1 MGTNVAPKYNL
12 VWVDNNGQPKLIQDE
27 NGLPIFYDP
36 SLNYETKRQEL
47 IINDGDMN
55 EKIENYKL
63 QRIKKLKDYKKVTV
77 AEMLMWMD

>member
-1 MGTNVAPKYNL
+1 MQRKTNRIFGDPPYFL
-12 VWVDNNGQPKLIQDE
+12 ETLI
-27 NGLPIFYDP
+27 PIFYDP